1 MIDQQCQISCWR
13 FSHGS
18 IYALAPIF
26 TGMLKQ
32 HLKEISIKRLLGIN
46 LNQVLLMTFS
56 YYLVLLL
63 LTFIVAFL
71 ITNQALIKYL
81 LLLGSIVE
89 IVLVF
94 SF

>member
-1 MIDQQCQISCWR
+1 
-13 FSHGS
+13 
-18 IYALAPIF
+18 
-26 TGMLKQ
+26 
-32 HLKEISIKRLLGIN
+32 ISIKRLLGIN

-94 SF
+94 FIF